1 MAKMTEQSAAMLGR
15 DAASRAL
22 GIDVETPAAGEA
34 VAAMTVT
41 ASMLNGFGVCH
52 GGFLFALAD
61 TAFAFACNGGEDV
74 TVAAA
79 ASIDFLKPVT
89 EGTRL
94 TARAVERSRGS
105 RTGVYDVTVTDEDGQ
120 NVALFRGRSHATGR
134 RHGDGTMAAKM
145 IRN

>member
-1 MAKMTEQSAAMLGR
+1 MTEQSAAMLGR

-22 GIDVETPAAGEA
+22 GIDVEAPAAGEA

-52 GGFLFALAD
+52 GGYLFALAD

-89 EGTRL
+89 EGARL
-94 TARAVERSRGS
+94 TAHAVERSRGG
-105 RTGVYDVTVTDEDGQ
+105 RTGVYDVTVTDDEGQ
-120 NVALFRGRSHATGR
+120 SVALFRGRSHATGR
-134 RHGDGTMAAKM
+134 RHEDDRLK
-145 IRN
+145 